1 MKECWKQG
9 DTVQPDSQ
17 ENKAPSNWER
27 SGERACPPGQ
37 ENVIIGTDQMPFAII
52 VLHTRGPVAMIETC
66 RCPFLNLKARHFQ
79 EMGRYVLFL
88 FPVGSDES
96 TAAQVRQRLE
106 Y

>member
-37 ENVIIGTDQMPFAII
+37 EDVIIGTDQMPFAII
-52 VLHTRGPVAMIETC
+52 VLPKGDLVAMHAFRALGRTHPHVSAACDCNRGP
-66 RCPFLNLKARHFQ
+66 N
-79 EMGRYVLFL
+79 
-88 FPVGSDES
+88 S
-96 TAAQVRQRLE
+96 TARTVTAILKG
-106 Y
+106 